1 MEISQNLAAK
11 SFQPAGLLRRFA
23 AILYDSLLLFSV
35 LFFATGL
42 FLVVT
47 PIDSNTQ
54 PIFRIYIL
62 MVSFLYFAWS
72 WLRGGQTLGMMA
84 WQIQLQP
91 IDGKKM
97 TVWLVVRRF
106 VMAIFSWLV
115 LGLGFFWAV
124 WDKEGRTWHDW
135 ASETRLVCL
144 RTENKS

>member
-1 MEISQNLAAK
+1 MEIPQNLAIK
-11 SFQPAGLLRRFA
+11 SFPPAGLLRRFA

-42 FLVVT
+42 FLVVI
-47 PIDSNTQ
+47 PMESSTQ

-91 IDGKKM
+91 IEGKQI
-97 TVWLVVRRF
+97 TLWLAVRRF
-106 VMAIFSWLV
+106 VMAIFSWLI
-115 LGLGFFWAV
+115 LGLGFFWAI

-135 ASETRLVCL
+135 ASETRLVWL

>member
-1 MEISQNLAAK
+1 MEISQNIAVK
-11 SFQPAGLLRRFA
+11 SVPPAGLLRRFA
-23 AILYDSLLLFSV
+23 AILYDSLLLFSL

-42 FLVVT
+42 FMVVV
-47 PIDSNTQ
+47 PMESSTQ
-54 PIFRIYIL
+54 PLLQLYL
-62 MVSFLYFAWS
+62 LLVSFLYFAWS

-91 IDGKKM
+91 IDGKKI

-115 LGLGFFWAV
+115 LGLGFFWAIK
-124 WDKEGRTWHDW
+124 DGRTWHDR